1 MSLWGDL
8 AKGGIEGI
16 AKGIG
21 GMAKDI
27 RAAVTGKSVLNNDD
41 LVKLQ
46 TIAHEMEIAALE
58 ADKAVIQG
66 QIDINKIEAQSG
78 SNFRAGWRPAI
89 GWVCVLALLYQFLL
103 RPLLPWFFDVFGFH
117 AAVLPTLEIGSLL
130 TLLGGMLG
138 LGSMR
143 TFEKVRGM
151 K

>member
-27 RAAVTGKSVLNNDD
+27 RAAVTGKSVLSNDD

-46 TIAHEMEIAALE
+46 TIAHEMELAALE
-58 ADKAVIQG
+58 ADKAVILG
-66 QIDINKIEAQSG
+66 QVELNKIEAQSG
-78 SNFRAGWRPAI
+78 SNFRAGWRPAT
-89 GWVCVLALLYQFLL
+89 GWVCVIALFYQFLL
-103 RPLLPWFFDVFGFH
+103 RPLLPWIFDVSGFQ
-117 AAVLPTLEIGSLL
+117 AGVLPTLEMGSLM

-143 TFEKVRGM
+143 TFEKVKGI